1 MIKYTLHTVLSI
13 TLFVLLLCSCKH
25 AAQKIPADFKN
36 DNILFNNTIE
46 QTSLQTAYI
55 ESLSEKGEAISKAE
69 IDSIHHIA
77 SKALENGRGVST
89 RFLQLLEKDLA
100 MNFRNHLLL
109 SMRMYE
115 RFGALHASKLKKS
128 EAWVEYEVWDDY
140 WIKNAKNINKQL
152 IIPIE

>member
-1 MIKYTLHTVLSI
+1 MIKNTLNLVLSI
-13 TLFVLLLCSCKH
+13 FLFVLLLSSCKD
-25 AAQKIPADFKN
+25 AVQKIPSDLKN
-36 DNILFNNTIE
+36 DNILFKNTIK
-46 QTSLQTAYI
+46 QSLQQAAFI
-55 ESLSEKGEAISKAE
+55 ESLSEKAEAISKAD

-140 WIKNAKNINKQL
+140 WMKNAKNINKQL